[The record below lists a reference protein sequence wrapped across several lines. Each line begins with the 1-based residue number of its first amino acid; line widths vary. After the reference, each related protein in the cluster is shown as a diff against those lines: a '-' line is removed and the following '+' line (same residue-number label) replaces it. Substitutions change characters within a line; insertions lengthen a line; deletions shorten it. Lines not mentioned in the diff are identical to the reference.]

1 MEKIILTGSEGL
13 IGKKIYNFLKK
24 KFKVVGLDIKKGHN
38 LVNEKEVLDIL
49 KKNKDAKYLINLHGY
64 NDHLSVN
71 KKRSTSNSYQAFL
84 DFHNINLYSFYLTNI
99 NFIKICKK
107 AKGIINFAS
116 LYGIQ
121 SPKHHMYKEIKNIF
135 FVTSKYGVIGLTKYL
150 ASLYGKKININAI
163 ASGGVDSNINK
174 NFKTKMLINIPKKR
188 MMKTEE
194 LFGVIELLCSS
205 KSSYINGSVIT
216 IDGGYSSW

>member
-64 NDHLSVN
+64 YDHLSVN

-121 SPKHHMYKEIKNIF
+121 SPKHHMYKEKKYFLCDKQVWCYWTYKIFSIIIWKKN
-135 FVTSKYGVIGLTKYL
+135 KYKRYCFRRSRFKY
-150 ASLYGKKININAI
+150 
-163 ASGGVDSNINK
+163 
-174 NFKTKMLINIPKKR
+174 
-188 MMKTEE
+188 
-194 LFGVIELLCSS
+194 
-205 KSSYINGSVIT
+205 
-216 IDGGYSSW
+216 